1 MLPKSQFRLTQ
12 ERLNKI
18 SNSGFIE
25 ATSKVF
31 IKWSNNPSMP
41 SNLIFSL
48 YLIVELENMYLI
60 GTTY

>member
-1 MLPKSQFRLTQ
+1 MLPKSQFQLTQ

-25 ATSKVF
+25 ATSEVF
-31 IKWSNNPSMP
+31 IKWSNKPYMP

-48 YLIVELENMYLI
+48 YLIAELENMYLI